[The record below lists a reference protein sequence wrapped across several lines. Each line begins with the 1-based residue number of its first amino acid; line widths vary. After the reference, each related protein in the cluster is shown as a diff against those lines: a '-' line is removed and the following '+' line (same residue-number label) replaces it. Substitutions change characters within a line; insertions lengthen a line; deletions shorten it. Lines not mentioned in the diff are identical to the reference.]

1 MVVPKSS
8 ANPQSCVILVP
19 CNGAI
24 EGGCEDGLRELERR
38 GYTVWRV
45 RGYSAVDAARCQ
57 MATDALAAGFE
68 ELFWID
74 SDIVF
79 NPDDVEKLRQH
90 HLPFVCAIYPK
101 KGPRQFAA
109 HYLPG
114 TEKLLFGQNAK
125 LTEILYSGFGFNCTH
140 RSVYEDIQRHC
151 QLPICNLQF
160 PKPLI
165 PYFMPFVHDD
175 GVTGPWYLNEDYAF
189 CERAQQSGVQIFAD
203 LSVRL
208 WHVGSYRYSWEEA
221 GSEKERFP
229 NYQFAIG
236 TADQAPAQPKA
247 APARNGSA
255 PTGRNGTAPAGR
267 NGTAHAGRNGA
278 ETVEAPSDGMPRN
291 RLAEPKPVRAAKP
304 SVADKHD
311 EAVSDQV
318 WQKLQ
323 SDYPWP
329 EERPPVPPN
338 LTHGWLNLG
347 TKIMLERNLKPDTQ
361 LVIEVGSW
369 LGKSTRFIL
378 QQSPD
383 ARVISIDHWRGSPE
397 HYEDQATLRML
408 PRLYETFQVNCWES
422 RERLLPLRM
431 PSVDGLRL
439 VGSRGL
445 KPDIVYLD
453 ADHSYEAIKADLETS
468 LELFPE
474 STIVGDDWDWDG
486 VREAVTEI
494 ANARNLA
501 LETDGSGWTITARQP
516 AFA

>member
-1 MVVPKSS
+1 MVAPQSS
-8 ANPQSCVILVP
+8 ASPSSCVILVP
-19 CNGAI
+19 ANGAI

-79 NPDDVEKLRQH
+79 DPDDVEKLRRHQ
-90 HLPFVCAIYPK
+90 LPFVCAIYPK

-114 TEKLLFGQNAK
+114 VETLVFGQNAQ
-125 LTEILYSGFGFNCTH
+125 LTEILYSGFGFNCTR

-151 QLPICNLQF
+151 KLPICNEHS
-160 PKPLI
+160 KVLI
-165 PYFMPFVHDD
+165 PYFMPFVHDN

-189 CERAQQSGVQIFAD
+189 CERAQQSGNRIFAD
-203 LSVRL
+203 LTVRL
-208 WHVGSYRYSWEEA
+208 WHVGSYRYSWEDA

-229 NYQFAIG
+229 NYHFSIG
-236 TADQAPAQPKA
+236 SADRQPLPNKARTARPTE
-247 APARNGSA
+247 PARPRPTETPATNGHQGVLSDPSWQA
-255 PTGRNGTAPAGR
+255 LRN
-267 NGTAHAGRNGA
+267 
-278 ETVEAPSDGMPRN
+278 
-291 RLAEPKPVRAAKP
+291 
-304 SVADKHD
+304 
-311 EAVSDQV
+311 
-318 WQKLQ
+318 
-323 SDYPWP
+323 DYPWP

-338 LTHGWLNLG
+338 RTHGWLNEG
-347 TKIMLERNLKPDTQ
+347 TRLMLERALTPATQ

-378 QQSPD
+378 ERSPS
-383 ARVISIDHWRGSPE
+383 ARMVAIDTWRGSPE
-397 HYEDQATLRML
+397 HHEDQALQRLL

-422 RERLLPLRM
+422 RDRLLPLRM

-439 VGSRGL
+439 AGARGL
-445 KPDIVYLD
+445 KPDVIYLD

-468 LELFPE
+468 LALFPN
-474 STIVGDDWDWDG
+474 STIVGDDWDWEG
-486 VREAVTEI
+486 VRLAVSEV
-494 ANARNLA
+494 AKAKQLP
-501 LETDGSGWTITARQP
+501 LEVDGAGWIITGRQ
-516 AFA
+516 AVNS